1 MMMFQSLLVASC
13 VLGAQAFAPIQP
25 AATRTSITDL
35 HMIGGLFQGFFGQK
49 DAEITDTVF
58 FDLDI
63 DGQPAG
69 RIEIGLYGSVV
80 PKTAENFKQV
90 RTYTICLPSALSSY
104 REVSWG
110 NHNTDSLTRKPCLS
124 FHLFSAM

>member
-1 MMMFQSLLVASC
+1 MTMFLLQSLLVASC

-25 AATRTSITDL
+25 AAATRPSSTDL

-49 DAEITDTVF
+49 DADITDTVF
-58 FDLDI
+58 FDIDI
-63 DGQPAG
+63 DGQAAG

-90 RTYTICLPSALSSY
+90 RTDSICLPPVSSSY
-104 REVSWG
+104 REVSSWG
-110 NHNTDSLTRKPCLS
+110 NQ
-124 FHLFSAM
+124 